1 MIFYEAPHK
10 LTATLADLAEFFGPD
25 RRISLCRE
33 LTKLHE
39 EVRRTTLGEAVTW
52 YEANPPR
59 GEFVLVVEGAAENA
73 KEAPT
78 LEQGLER
85 VAQLR
90 AEGLSLKDAARQAA
104 KETGLPK
111 NELYSRAMNE

>member
-1 MIFYEAPHK
+1 M
-10 LTATLADLAEFFGPD
+10 
-25 RRISLCRE
+25 
-33 LTKLHE
+33 
-39 EVRRTTLGEAVTW
+39 
-52 YEANPPR
+52 
-59 GEFVLVVEGAAENA
+59 VEGAAGA
-73 KEAPT
+73 ARQTPT

-111 NELYSRAMNE
+111 NELYGAAAGAGRGQ